1 MKGMIR
7 VLVIALTPFIFTGL
21 SFAQETK
28 SEKSTAPAM
37 EKKAPT
43 KAKVTR
49 VAGEVTSVDAKAG
62 TLTVKAKDKDVDLT
76 AESKSAKG
84 ALEKIKVGDTV
95 RAAYTEKEG
104 KNVASSIVKTKA
116 PAKAKAAATEKK
128 GATAEKKSDTKSET
142 K

>member
-7 VLVIALTPFIFTGL
+7 ILVIGLTPLFFTGL
-21 SFAQETK
+21 SFAQAK
-28 SEKSTAPAM
+28 PEKSAAPAM
-37 EKKAPT
+37 EKKAET

-49 VAGEVTSVDAKAG
+49 ITGEVTSVDAKAG
-62 TLTVKAKDKDVDLT
+62 SLAVKAKDKDVDLT

-95 RAAYTEKEG
+95 RVSYTEKEG
-104 KNVASSIVKTKA
+104 KNVASSIVKSKA
-116 PAKAKAAATEKK
+116 PAKAAATEKK
-128 GATAEKKSDTKSET
+128 GAMEKKSDTKSET